1 MKRKRNTHRSLACLL
16 LSAVMVLGLLPAPA
30 AATAADD
37 LEYELLGELSSRYE
51 GGNAGAI
58 VNNAGDSGGK
68 SYGAYQFAS
77 ASGVPMTFARWC
89 MASDNE
95 YYRYIGETLDAAYYK
110 GGAGYGANF
119 DAAWKALA
127 EENYDGFFAC
137 QRYYVNDHYYHG
149 VVDAVTEDVPG
160 FDIHN
165 YSIALRNVFLSRA
178 VQHGIGGGYNVIVR
192 AFNALGGF
200 ANQPE
205 TDLIAAIYAESSKTR
220 PAEPGENA
228 MTGVNAQKYGV
239 EGQVFPS

>member
-1 MKRKRNTHRSLACLL
+1 MKRKHNTRRSLACLL

-37 LEYELLGELSSRYE
+37 LEYEMLGELSSRYE

-89 MASDNE
+89 QASSNE
-95 YYRYIGETLDAAYYK
+95 YYRYIGETLDAAYHK

-127 EENYDGFFAC
+127 
-137 QRYYVNDHYYHG
+137 RR
-149 VVDAVTEDVPG
+149 TTT
-160 FDIHN
+160 
-165 YSIALRNVFLSRA
+165 
-178 VQHGIGGGYNVIVR
+178 
-192 AFNALGGF
+192 AF
-200 ANQPE
+200 
-205 TDLIAAIYAESSKTR
+205 S
-220 PAEPGENA
+220 PASA
-228 MTGVNAQKYGV
+228 TMSTTTTITAWWMR
-239 EGQVFPS
+239 